1 MNQHTDFARIGT
13 TPEQEAR
20 SAPAIRQSLKEI
32 VQRYTAKRDGGAV
45 TRETESGVVEII
57 EEYPGLEA
65 EARAV
70 ADATARVKNASA
82 IGTSW
87 GGDIFLRGH
96 DPEISA
102 ERMKAALLRSAWRH
116 VYEGLPVK
124 DCASAKDRKRF
135 DLFFENPP
143 ELTLAAIAEHFGA
156 FLLDQRHHI
165 LKGLAECFCDLD
177 PAYKSH
183 SKVAI
188 GVQGL
193 PKRIIVNHVDRYL
206 SSWGAERVKDTLNA
220 LRVYRGQA
228 RMEYGEW
235 SSMMDEARRDGE
247 ADFSG
252 GIIRSFK
259 NGNAHLIFDKQG
271 LLDINRALAEFYG
284 EVLPDAPNATEAK
297 RPSTEVARDLQFYPT
312 PRRVTEEVLQRLQ
325 LSGGETILEPSCG
338 TGDMMDELADWHN
351 QEDRWKRRTPLFVT
365 GIEYD
370 AGRAE
375 QARAKG
381 HHVMTANFLQV
392 APEARFD
399 VVVMNPPFYGT
410 HYKKHLDHA
419 QKFLKKGGRLVCVLP
434 ATAYYDHGNTIGE
447 WRDLP
452 VGSFA
457 ESGTNVPTGYCV
469 WWKPKD

>member
-1 MNQHTDFARIGT
+1 MKHDSNFPRIGNN
-13 TPEQEAR
+13 PEQAAH
-20 SAPAIRQSLKEI
+20 SAPATRQSLKEI
-32 VQRYTAKRDGGAV
+32 VQTYTAKRDGGTV
-45 TRETESGVVEII
+45 TKEIANGVVEII
-57 EEYPGLEA
+57 AEYPGIEA
-65 EARAV
+65 EARAF
-70 ADATARVKNASA
+70 AEATARVKSASA
-82 IGTSW
+82 IGASY
-87 GGDIFLRGH
+87 GGAIFSHRS
-96 DPEISA
+96 DPETSV
-102 ERMKAALLRSAWRH
+102 ETMKAVLLRSAWRH
-116 VYEGLPVK
+116 VYEGLPIK
-124 DCASAKDRKRF
+124 DCASAKDRKQF

-143 ELTLAAIAEHFGA
+143 ELTLAAIVEHFGA
-156 FLLDQRHHI
+156 FLLDPRHHI

-183 SKVAI
+183 RKVAI

-220 LRVYRGQA
+220 LRVYRGEA
-228 RMEYGEW
+228 RMEYAEW
-235 SSMMDEARRDGE
+235 ADMMDEARRLGE

-252 GIIRSFK
+252 GIIRTFK
-259 NGNAHLIFDKQG
+259 NGNAHLVFDKHG

-284 EVLPDAPNATEAK
+284 EVLPDAPSEAEAK

-312 PRRVTEEVLQRLQ
+312 PRAVTEQALQHLH
-325 LSGGETILEPSCG
+325 LAGGETVLEPSCG
-338 TGDMMDELADWHN
+338 TGAMMDILADWHN
-351 QEDRWKRRTPLFVT
+351 QEARWQRRTPLIVT

-370 AGRAE
+370 ANRAE

-381 HHVMTANFLQV
+381 HRVMTANFLQV

-399 VVVMNPPFYGT
+399 AVVMNPPFYGQ
-410 HYKKHLDHA
+410 HYKRHLDHA
-419 QKFLKKGGRLVCVLP
+419 VRFLRPGGRLVCVLP
-434 ATAYYDHGNTIGE
+434 ATAYYDRGNTIDQ

-469 WWKPKD
+469 YHHPEA